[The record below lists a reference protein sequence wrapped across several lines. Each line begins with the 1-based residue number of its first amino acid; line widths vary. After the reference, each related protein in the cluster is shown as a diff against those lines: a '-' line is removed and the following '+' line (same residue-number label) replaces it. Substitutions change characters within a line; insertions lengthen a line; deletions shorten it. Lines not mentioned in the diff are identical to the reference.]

1 MSKIMIIAGGKWQCP
16 ITKLAKTKGHYV
28 ICSNLYED
36 SPAFEFADAGVVANV
51 LDKEKNLEIAKKYKP
66 DAILTDQTDIAV
78 TTVAY
83 LAQKLGLKGIG
94 CEIASRFT
102 NKYKM
107 RQITSA
113 AGFVSPQFSLCHT
126 ADETKKFLSKA
137 PTCIIKPLD
146 SQSSRG
152 VHVVK
157 NEKDIDE
164 NFDDCIQYSN
174 VEKAIVIEEYIDGTE
189 FTVDGL
195 KTENEY
201 IVTAISEKEHYDYNP
216 SIANRLVFSQN
227 NNRYDYG
234 KLRKINTDMV
244 KAMELPFGLTHAEYK
259 YKNGEFYL
267 IEIAARGGGTK
278 ISSDIVPL
286 VSGINSNEVYLD
298 ILLGN
303 SVEIKKNNHHSHA
316 VLGFFDFKP
325 GKVKKIKG
333 ISDAISLPGVVDI
346 GLEIQIGDLL
356 EKAQDDRS
364 RCGYYIIYAD
374 SLEELNFREKN
385 LKEKVE
391 VVTE

>member
-1 MSKIMIIAGGKWQCP
+1 MSRIMIIAGGKWQCP
-16 ITKLAKTKGHYV
+16 ITQLAKAKGHYV
-28 ICSNLYED
+28 ICSNLYKD
-36 SPAFEFADAGVVANV
+36 SPAFEFADVGIVANV
-51 LDKEKNLEIAKKYKP
+51 LDKDRNLEIAKRYKP

-78 TTVAY
+78 PTVAY
-83 LAQKLGLKGIG
+83 LAERLDLKGIG
-94 CEIASRFT
+94 CEVASRFT
-102 NKYKM
+102 NKFKM
-107 RQITSA
+107 RQITSV
-113 AGFVSPQFSLCHT
+113 AGFISPQFRLCHSV
-126 ADETKKFLSKA
+126 DEAKKFLSKV

-152 VHVVK
+152 VHVIK
-157 NEKDIDE
+157 SEKDIED

-174 VEKAIVIEEYIDGTE
+174 VERAIVIEEYIDGTE
-189 FTVDGL
+189 FTVDGV

-216 SIANRLVFSQN
+216 NIANKLVFSQN
-227 NNRYDYG
+227 NSRYDYD
-234 KLRKINTDMV
+234 KLREINTDIV
-244 KAMELPFGLTHAEYK
+244 KAMGLPFGLTHAEYK

-303 SVEIKKNNHHSHA
+303 RVEIKKKKHHSHA

-325 GKVKKIKG
+325 GMVKEIEG
-333 ISDAISLPGVVDI
+333 ISEAMSLVGVVDI
-346 GLEIQIGDLL
+346 SLEIQVGDFLG
-356 EKAQDDRS
+356 KAQDDRS

-385 LKEKVE
+385 LKKKVK